1 MRLIVGLT
9 GGIGCGKTSAAK
21 VFETLGADVVDT
33 DSISHA
39 LTGPKGAAIEAIR
52 QAFGEK
58 YITRDGALNRPSM
71 RALVFSSKAARRML
85 EAILHPLIK
94 TEVMRRT
101 TDFRGPYGIIIV
113 PLLFE
118 TEGYLDIVQRVLVID
133 CCEDIQ
139 LARTVARTGMEEQA
153 VRAIMSAQL
162 PRKERLLRADDVI
175 VNDLDVDHLER
186 QVEALHRKYLA
197 LAGKG

>member
-21 VFETLGADVVDT
+21 VFETLGTDVVDT
-33 DSISHA
+33 DAVSHE
-39 LTGPKGAAIEAIR
+39 LTGPEGAAIEAIR

-58 YITRDGALNRPSM
+58 YITSDGALNRPSM

-101 TDFRGPYGIIIV
+101 ADLRGPYGIIIV

-118 TEGYLDIVQRVLVID
+118 TEGYLDIVHRVLVID

-162 PRKERLLRADDVI
+162 SRKQRLVRADDVI
-175 VNDLDVDHLER
+175 VNDLDVDHLKR